1 MAQKQFRPNRIRQ
14 AIFWAGLLGF
24 PVMAQAQ
31 TAAIPE
37 PTQEQIRQQQEQQ
50 SKDRA
55 RAIQEQQPIAPDVH
69 LTPNTAVPTISP
81 LPIAE
86 TPNFPITRI
95 QLIGESAEQFQFA
108 LQAALK
114 QTQLHPIQPQTTV
127 LST

>member
-1 MAQKQFRPNRIRQ
+1 MAQQGFRLNRIRQ
-14 AIFWAGLLGF
+14 VIFWAGLLGF

-55 RAIQEQQPIAPDVH
+55 RAIQDQQPIAPDVH
-69 LTPNTAVPTISP
+69 LTPNTAAPSISP

-108 LQAALK
+108 LKAALK
-114 QTQLHPIQPQTTV
+114 QTQLHPIQPQTKV

>member
-1 MAQKQFRPNRIRQ
+1 MAQQGFRLNRIRQ
-14 AIFWAGLLGF
+14 VIFWAGLLGF

-69 LTPNTAVPTISP
+69 LGIVNLTWLQDRRAV
-81 LPIAE
+81 
-86 TPNFPITRI
+86 
-95 QLIGESAEQFQFA
+95 
-108 LQAALK
+108 K
-114 QTQLHPIQPQTTV
+114 
-127 LST
+127 